1 MTTPTKTK
9 TDEEE
14 ANALTNLCDRVRS
27 STKMI
32 VLEKS
37 NHVKINDDA
46 IAKLVHTVPGHQF
59 AGMTSKTGFN
69 RFDSSVH
76 FIGKE
81 EKDTIQYLLVLDA
94 INFCFWPDH
103 DACLLYT
110 SPSP

>member
-1 MTTPTKTK
+1 
-9 TDEEE
+9 
-14 ANALTNLCDRVRS
+14 
-27 STKMI
+27 MI

-81 EKDTIQYLLVLDA
+81 EKIRFSICWCWMRL
-94 INFCFWPDH
+94 
-103 DACLLYT
+103 T
-110 SPSP
+110 SAFGRTTMR